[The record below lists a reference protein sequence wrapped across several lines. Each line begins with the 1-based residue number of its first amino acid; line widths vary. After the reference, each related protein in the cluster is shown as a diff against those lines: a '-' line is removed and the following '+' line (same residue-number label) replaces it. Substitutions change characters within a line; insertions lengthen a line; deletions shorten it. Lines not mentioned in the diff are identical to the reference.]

1 MRLSLRDGERG
12 VALVCALVLMLATMV
27 IGLAATRGAFGAVA
41 AARNE
46 RDREV
51 AWAAAE
57 AALRDAELDIAGT
70 AAPAS
75 ARAAQFSAA
84 GADAFTDGC
93 GRGTSN
99 LGLCRVTA
107 PPAWQRIDL
116 ADAAQPALVAYG
128 RFTDAT
134 LLVGQGLAPARL
146 PAYLIERLEPAGV
159 TSAQGTFYR
168 ISAIGFGLRAATH
181 VVLQGVYRKPAPDG
195 GGAADGAGT
204 GTGDAAPAGGA
215 GAGAGTTTDGGSGA
229 PAGAGPGAAPAP
241 DGGPDGDPA
250 SGPAGG
256 NAGRPTGDPD
266 TGSAQGRP
274 QPAQPPPT
282 SSPTSSPHQLPA
294 GRIGWREIVNWSELH
309 ARIRD

>member
-1 MRLSLRDGERG
+1 MTLSLRDGERG
-12 VALVCALVLMLATMV
+12 VALVCALILMLATMV
-27 IGLAATRGAFGAVA
+27 IGLAAARGAFGAVA

-75 ARAAQFSAA
+75 ARAARFSAA

-93 GRGTSN
+93 GRGTSD
-99 LGLCRVTA
+99 LGLCRATA

-134 LLVGQGLAPARL
+134 LGVGQGLAPARL
-146 PAYLIERLEPAGV
+146 PAYLIERLEPAGA
-159 TSAQGTFYR
+159 TPAQGTFYR

-181 VVLQGVYRKPAPDG
+181 VVLQGLYRKPAPA

-215 GAGAGTTTDGGSGA
+215 GTGTGTGTGTTTGGGSGA

-241 DGGPDGDPA
+241 DGGPAGDPA
-250 SGPAGG
+250 SGPSGGPAGG
-256 NAGRPTGDPD
+256 PTGEPG

-282 SSPTSSPHQLPA
+282 SPPHQLPA

-309 ARIRD
+309 ARVQD